1 MNTNEFIDK
10 FTNQGYLS
18 KEEIGYRLPNG
29 LALEEF
35 WQEITKFRK
44 QKSETL
50 PFEDQNNQNFW
61 FLLTPVLQKQI
72 YEIDSSGK
80 DSLYRVVKKEIE
92 NEIIKDSLIEEALY
106 SSVIEGAFS
115 TMKRLRE
122 LVEKQRKPADIN
134 DQMVLNNY
142 QAMQFILLEKH
153 KELSVDF
160 VLQLHKIVTKE
171 TLFEDEAYAGRFRD
185 DSVYIKDKRRDVV
198 IYTPPPADQVE
209 PAIKKLIEWVNA
221 KDDIHFIHPVIKA
234 SFIHFYFVYIHPF
247 FDGNGRTARALFYY
261 FLIKNGYEFFKYF
274 SISAVV
280 QKTKIQYYKA
290 IKNTEDND
298 ADMTYFLLY
307 MSETIQ
313 ESIQLVTERIAQ
325 HYQRDFVFI
334 RIKENGIFL
343 NERQEKFLKKF
354 LVSDKRIISIKA
366 YKEWFKVVYETARRD
381 LEDLASKEILIK
393 SKHRRQFMYSTNLN
407 FKAN

>member
-1 MNTNEFIDK
+1 MNTNVQEIIDK
-10 FTNQGYLS
+10 FTNQDYLS
-18 KEEIGYRLPNG
+18 KEEIGYRIPND
-29 LALEEF
+29 LALEEL
-35 WQEITKFRK
+35 WQEVIKFRK
-44 QKSETL
+44 QKSEIL
-50 PFEDQNNQNFW
+50 PFKTQDNQNFW
-61 FLLTPVLQKQI
+61 CLLTPALQRKI

-92 NEIIKDSLIEEALY
+92 HELIKDSLIEEALY

-122 LVEKQRKPADIN
+122 LVEKEKEPVDVN

-142 QAMQFILLEKH
+142 HAMQFILQEKH

-160 VLQLHKIVTKE
+160 ILQLHKIVTEK

-185 DSVYIKDKRRDVV
+185 DMVYVKDKRRDIV
-198 IYTPPPADQVE
+198 IYTPPPAGEVE
-209 PAIKKLIEWVNA
+209 PAIKKLIEWVNEKNDA
-221 KDDIHFIHPVIKA
+221 CFIHPIIKA

-274 SISAVV
+274 SISVVV

-290 IKNTEDND
+290 IKDVEDCN
-298 ADMTYFLLY
+298 ADLSYFLLY
-307 MSETIQ
+307 MATTIL
-313 ESIQLVTERIAQ
+313 ESIHLVTERIAQ

-334 RIKENGIFL
+334 RLKEKGVFL
-343 NERQEKFLKKF
+343 NERQEKFLKRF
-354 LVSDKRIISIKA
+354 LVSDKRAITIKA
-366 YKEWFKVVYETARRD
+366 YKDWFKVVYETARRD
-381 LEDLASKEILIK
+381 LEDLAAKGVLLK
-393 SKHRRQFMYSTNLN
+393 SKYRRQFVYKPNYK
-407 FKAN
+407 F

>member
-1 MNTNEFIDK
+1 MDTNEFIYK
-10 FTNQGYLS
+10 FTNQDYLS
-18 KEEIGYRLPNG
+18 REEIGLRLPDN

-35 WQEITKFRK
+35 WQEVTKFRK

-50 PFEDQNNQNFW
+50 PFTDQNNQDFW
-61 FLLTPVLQKQI
+61 FLLTPALQKRI

-92 NEIIKDSLIEEALY
+92 NELIKDSLIEEALY

-122 LVEKQRKPADIN
+122 LVDNDRKPADIN

-142 QAMQFILLEKH
+142 QAMQFILQEKH
-153 KELSVDF
+153 KELSLDF

-185 DSVYIKDKRRDVV
+185 DMVYVKDKRRDII
-198 IYTPPPADQVE
+198 IYTPPPAEQVE
-209 PAIKKLIEWVNA
+209 PAIKKLIEWANA
-221 KDDIHFIHPVIKA
+221 KDDTHFIHPVIKA
-234 SFIHFYFVYIHPF
+234 SFVHFYFVYIHPF

-290 IKNTEDND
+290 IKDTEDCD
-298 ADMTYFLLY
+298 ADITYFLLY
-307 MSETIQ
+307 MAETIQ
-313 ESIQLVTERIAQ
+313 ESIQLVTERITQ

-334 RIKENGIFL
+334 RLKEKGIFL

-354 LVSDKRIISIKA
+354 LVSDKRVISIKA

-381 LEDLASKEILIK
+381 LEDLVSKGVLIK
-393 SKHRRQFMYSTNLN
+393 SKYRRQFMYSPNLN
-407 FKAN
+407 FKG